1 MTTKELFDLN
11 LKEIKINK
19 KIKTKYINTLEEQ
32 IESDILLEKLTQEQK
47 KKSAEEVSKF
57 YLEPIRVLKAYLDKK
72 WNKKITEEEIKQ
84 KRLEYLRYNTIV
96 KKLIDEFKE
105 VGDEEDSKEFVKSIT
120 GMTNGWIVR
129 TDDGFKVMP
138 PIYGKEI
145 SIIKVPTYSK
155 KLGSFDFEFNKKA
168 DKKDI
173 ANLSYRHEL
182 GHIFNYL
189 KQYIETGKGDI
200 VGTIDAL
207 KNGEYE
213 KLVDSEGKA
222 NAYVVDNMNRFKRRE
237 LLKNSELSNEKL
249 QDSKKKF
256 EEGNIEKLSQLYQA
270 GTEKYSEKIKNTLKG
285 VGK

>member
-57 YLEPIRVLKAYLDKK
+57 YLEPIRVLKVYLDKK

-84 KRLEYLRYNTIV
+84 KRLEYLRYNAIV

-105 VGDEEDSKEFVKSIT
+105 VGDEEGSKEFVKSIT
-120 GMTNGWIVR
+120 GITNGWIVR
-129 TDDGFKVMP
+129 TDDGLKVMP

-145 SIIKVPTYSK
+145 PIIKVPTYSK

>member
-1 MTTKELFDLN
+1 M
-11 LKEIKINK
+11 
-19 KIKTKYINTLEEQ
+19 
-32 IESDILLEKLTQEQK
+32 EKLTQEQK

-57 YLEPIRVLKAYLDKK
+57 YLEPIRVLKVYLDKK

-84 KRLEYLRYNTIV
+84 KRLEYLRYNAIV

-105 VGDEEDSKEFVKSIT
+105 VGDEEGSKEFVKSIT
-120 GMTNGWIVR
+120 GITNGWIVR
-129 TDDGFKVMP
+129 TDDGLKVMP

-145 SIIKVPTYSK
+145 PIIKVPTYSK

-182 GHIFNYL
+182 GHVFNYL

-213 KLVDSEGKA
+213 KLQ
-222 NAYVVDNMNRFKRRE
+222 N
-237 LLKNSELSNEKL
+237 
-249 QDSKKKF
+249 SKKKF

>member
-1 MTTKELFDLN
+1 M
-11 LKEIKINK
+11 
-19 KIKTKYINTLEEQ
+19 
-32 IESDILLEKLTQEQK
+32 
-47 KKSAEEVSKF
+47 A
-57 YLEPIRVLKAYLDKK
+57 
-72 WNKKITEEEIKQ
+72 
-84 KRLEYLRYNTIV
+84 
-96 KKLIDEFKE
+96 
-105 VGDEEDSKEFVKSIT
+105 
-120 GMTNGWIVR
+120 NGWIVR

-145 SIIKVPTYSK
+145 PIIKVPTYSK

-182 GHIFNYL
+182 GHVFNYL

-213 KLVDSEGKA
+213 KLQ
-222 NAYVVDNMNRFKRRE
+222 N
-237 LLKNSELSNEKL
+237 
-249 QDSKKKF
+249 SKKKF

>member
-19 KIKTKYINTLEEQ
+19 KIKIKYINTLEEQ
-32 IESDILLEKLTQEQK
+32 IESEFLLEKLTQEQK

-57 YLEPIRVLKAYLDKK
+57 YLEPIRVLKVYLDKN

-96 KKLIDEFKE
+96 KRLIDEFKE
-105 VGDEEDSKEFVKSIT
+105 IGDEEDSKEFVKSIT

-145 SIIKVPTYSK
+145 PIIKVPTYSK

-182 GHIFNYL
+182 GHVFNYL

-222 NAYVVDNMNRFKRRE
+222 NAYAVDNMNRFKRRE